1 MKVLARRLLMA
12 IPTLLVLPLLIFLLL
27 ELAPGDAAMTVLDPS
42 VSEDVADGLR
52 AELGLTQSLAE
63 RYIRYLVGVLS
74 GDLGRSVRSGTP
86 VLEEIALRLPYTLAL
101 IGTSV
106 VLGLICGV
114 LIGVLGAL
122 NAGSR
127 LDYAL
132 TALVSISMAVPGF
145 WLALILV
152 SIFALGLRWL
162 PVFGAESA
170 THLVLPAVCT
180 AFALIPGI
188 ARMTRASVLE
198 LRSSAFVTVAHAK
211 GLPSSFVLRRHI
223 SPMAAIPVLTYVGMQ
238 IVHLFTSVV
247 VIETIFAWP
256 GLGGL
261 AVRAALDR
269 DGLLLQGVALVIALL
284 TFALMLIVDVLV
296 LWLDPRITSEA
307 V

>member
-1 MKVLARRLLMA
+1 MRILARRLLMA
-12 IPTLLVLPLLIFLLL
+12 IPTLLILPLLIFLLL
-27 ELAPGDAAMTVLDPS
+27 EFAPGDAAMTVLDPS
-42 VSEDVADGLR
+42 AAQDVADGLR
-52 AELGLTQSLAE
+52 VELGLTQSPVE
-63 RYIRYLVGVLS
+63 RYIRYLYGVLS
-74 GDLGRSVRSGTP
+74 GNLGRSVRSGTP

-101 IGTSV
+101 IGTSLA
-106 VLGLICGV
+106 LGLFCGV
-114 LIGVLGAL
+114 LIGAAGAL

-127 LDYAL
+127 VDYAL
-132 TALVSISMAVPGF
+132 TALISVSMAVPGF

-170 THLVLPAVCT
+170 GHLVLPAICT
-180 AFALIPGI
+180 AFGLIPGI
-188 ARMTRASVLE
+188 ARVTRASILE

-211 GLPSSFVLRRHI
+211 GLSSSHVLRRHI
-223 SPMAAIPVLTYVGMQ
+223 SPMAAIPVLTYAGMQ

-247 VIETIFAWP
+247 VMETIFAWP

-269 DGLLLQGVALVIALL
+269 DGMLLQGVALVIALL
-284 TFALMLIVDVLV
+284 TFVLMLILDVLV
-296 LWLDPRITSEA
+296 LWLDPRITVEA

>member
-1 MKVLARRLLMA
+1 MKILTRRLLMA

-42 VSEDVADGLR
+42 ASQDVADGLR

-63 RYIRYLVGVLS
+63 RYVRYLGGVLS

-101 IGTSV
+101 IAASV
-106 VLGLICGV
+106 ALGLFCGV
-114 LIGVLGAL
+114 LIGVLGAF
-122 NAGSR
+122 NAGGR

-132 TALVSISMAVPGF
+132 TAFISLSMAVPGF

-152 SIFALGLRWL
+152 GIFALGLRWL
-162 PVFGAESA
+162 PVFGAESVA
-170 THLVLPAVCT
+170 HLVLPAICT

-188 ARMTRASVLE
+188 ARVTRTSILE
-198 LRSSAFVTVAHAK
+198 LRCSAFVTVAHAK
-211 GLPSSFVLRRHI
+211 GLPSSLVLRRHI
-223 SPMAAIPVLTYVGMQ
+223 SPIAAIPVLTYVGMQ

-247 VIETIFAWP
+247 VMETIFAWP

-296 LWLDPRITSEA
+296 LWLDPRITLEA